1 MTKHSLL
8 KNFFQLGLLSG
19 ILLTGPLD
27 AGLFAHDAHGKQGD
41 FDILGNYGEQVPWT
55 NLHANNNP
63 DNFQFVIVADRTG
76 GMRKGI
82 FDGAVDKV
90 NLMQPEFVMS
100 VGDLIPGKKTTESI
114 DEINTMWVEFNSMVA
129 RLDMPFFYVSG
140 NHDIY
145 NPLLGERWTS
155 QFGPS
160 YYSFKYK
167 DVLFIVLNSEF
178 INNHENKWQGMHE
191 AQLEWLK
198 GVVAAED
205 DVRWTLVFL
214 HEPMWNFK
222 HDPVIPDEYRPIHE
236 RWLEVEKAFER
247 KNLTLF
253 AGHRHHYKKEIRNDH
268 EYFTLATTGA
278 GSQLRGIEY
287 GEFDH
292 FLWVTM
298 TDDGPVIANLLLD
311 GVLDPDV
318 VPTVPPYNVIPQVP
332 QTGN

>member
-1 MTKHSLL
+1 MKDFNRFIRIRIGAAAGCLAFCIPGTWLAGHD
-8 KNFFQLGLLSG
+8 GHE
-19 ILLTGPLD
+19 TGD
-27 AGLFAHDAHGKQGD
+27 QIAV
-41 FDILGNYGEQVPWT
+41 IGNYGEKVPWT
-55 NLHANNNP
+55 HLQANNDP

-82 FDGAVDKV
+82 FDTAVDKV

-100 VGDLIPGKKTTESI
+100 VGDLIMGGKNTEGDNAAI
-114 DEINTMWVEFNSMVA
+114 DAMWSEFNSMID
-129 RLDMPFFYVSG
+129 RFEMPFFYVSG
-140 NHDIY
+140 NHDIN
-145 NPLLGERWTS
+145 NPTLSEQWQKRY
-155 QFGPS
+155 GPT
-160 YYSFKYK
+160 YYSFKYR
-167 DVLFIVLNSEF
+167 DVLFIVLNSE
-178 INNHENKWQGMHE
+178 IIKNLQNSWPGMHQ

-198 GVVAAED
+198 KVIASET

-222 HDPVIPDEYRPIHE
+222 NDPVIPDEYQPIHQ
-236 RWLEVEKAFER
+236 RWLEVERAFER

-253 AGHRHHYKKEIRNDH
+253 AGHRHHYKKETRNDH

-278 GSQLRGIEY
+278 GNQLRGIDY

-311 GVLDPDV
+311 GVLDPDI
-318 VPTVPPYNVIPQVP
+318 VPTIPPYNVIPQAP
-332 QTGN
+332 